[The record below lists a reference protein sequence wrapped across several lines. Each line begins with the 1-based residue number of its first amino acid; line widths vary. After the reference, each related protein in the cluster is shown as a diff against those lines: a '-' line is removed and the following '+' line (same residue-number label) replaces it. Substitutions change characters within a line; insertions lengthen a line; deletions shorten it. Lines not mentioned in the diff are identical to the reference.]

1 MTPEVSVLDQP
12 EEVFRKSVY
21 EIVSRELG
29 PAGYARFL
37 RTFCSGKG
45 DYTAERREWVDKLT
59 MEEIVAGIKELSN
72 K

>member
-12 EEVFRKSVY
+12 EEVFRKNIY

-29 PAGYARFL
+29 PAGFARFL
-37 RTFCSGKG
+37 MTFCSGQG

-59 MEEIVAGIKELSN
+59 MEEIVTGIEELSN

>member
-12 EEVFRKSVY
+12 EEVFRKNIY

-37 RTFCSGKG
+37 MTFCSGKG
-45 DYTAERREWVDKLT
+45 DYTAERREWVDTLT
-59 MEEIVAGIKELSN
+59 MDEIVAGIAQVSK